1 MTNLKLIKM
10 TDIETQEV
18 HWLWDPYIPFGKI
31 TIVQGDPGEGKT
43 HFILAV
49 ASALTNGEQLLNSER
64 LSPMT
69 VIYQTAED
77 GLADTIKPRL
87 EMMNADCDKV
97 IVIDESTQALSLS
110 DERIEQAI
118 KETGAKL
125 LILDPLQAYLGADVD
140 MHRAN
145 EIRPIFH
152 ALGLVAERTGCA
164 IVIIGH
170 MNKGGGKSG
179 YRGLGSIDITAAARS
194 VLVIGKSPQ
203 DPQVRVMAHS
213 KSNLAPQGSSIA
225 FEIGDKFRFIGEC
238 DVTVDELLN
247 GFGRRDVLGE
257 AKQLLSSLLS
267 DAPQPSKLIAE
278 KSRALNISERT
289 LKKAKKELGIVA
301 EKIGENWFCKLP

>member
-1 MTNLKLIKM
+1 MENLKLIKM
-10 TDIETQEV
+10 ADIETQEV
-18 HWLWDPYIPFGKI
+18 QWLWYPYIPFGKI
-31 TIVQGDPGEGKT
+31 TIIQGDPGEGKT

-49 ASALTNGEQLLNSER
+49 ASALTKGVQILNSALQEP
-64 LSPMT
+64 LT

-87 EMMNADCDKV
+87 EMLQADCEKV
-97 IVIDESTQALSLS
+97 IVIDESAQALSLS

-118 KETGAKL
+118 KETGTKL

-145 EIRPIFH
+145 EIRPVLH

-164 IVIIGH
+164 IVMIGH
-170 MNKGGGKSG
+170 MNKGGGKSA
-179 YRGLGSIDITAAARS
+179 YRGLGSIDIIAAARS
-194 VLVIGKSPQ
+194 VLVIGRSPH
-203 DPQVRVMAHS
+203 DPHIKVMARS
-213 KSNLAPQGSSIA
+213 KGNLAPQGSSIA
-225 FEIGDKFRFIGEC
+225 FEIGEEFRFIGEC
-238 DVTVDELLN
+238 NITVDELLN
-247 GFGRRDVLGE
+247 GFSRRDVLGE

-267 DAPQPSKLIAE
+267 DTAQPSKLIAE
-278 KSRALNISERT
+278 KASAINISERT

>member
-1 MTNLKLIKM
+1 MKNLKLIKM
-10 TDIETQEV
+10 TDIEAQEV
-18 HWLWDPYIPFGKI
+18 RWLWHPYIPFGKI
-31 TIVQGDPGEGKT
+31 TIIQGDPGEGKT
-43 HFILAV
+43 HFVLAI
-49 ASALTNGEQLLNSER
+49 ASALTNGVQILNSAHQVP
-64 LSPMT
+64 LT

-87 EMMNADCDKV
+87 EMLHADCDKV

-203 DPQVRVMAHS
+203 DPHIRVVAHS
-213 KSNLAPQGSSIA
+213 KSNLAPQGASIA
-225 FEIGDKFRFIGEC
+225 FEIGEEFRFIGEC

-247 GFGRRDVLGE
+247 GFSRRDVLGE

-267 DAPQPSKLIAE
+267 GTTQPSKLIAE
-278 KSRALNISERT
+278 KARALNISERT
-289 LKKAKKELGIVA
+289 LKKAKKELKIVS
-301 EKIGENWFCKLP
+301 EKVGEHWFSRLP

>member
-49 ASALTNGEQLLNSER
+49 ASALTNGEPLLNSER

-69 VIYQTAED
+69 VIYQTTED

-289 LKKAKKELGIVA
+289 LKKTKKELGIVA

>member
-49 ASALTNGEQLLNSER
+49 ASALTNGEPLLNSER

-69 VIYQTAED
+69 VIYQTTED

-194 VLVIGKSPQ
+194 V
-203 DPQVRVMAHS
+203 
-213 KSNLAPQGSSIA
+213 
-225 FEIGDKFRFIGEC
+225 
-238 DVTVDELLN
+238 
-247 GFGRRDVLGE
+247 
-257 AKQLLSSLLS
+257 
-267 DAPQPSKLIAE
+267 
-278 KSRALNISERT
+278 
-289 LKKAKKELGIVA
+289 
-301 EKIGENWFCKLP
+301 

>member
-1 MTNLKLIKM
+1 MKNLKLIKM
-10 TDIETQEV
+10 TDIETQDV
-18 HWLWDPYIPFGKI
+18 QWLWHPYIPFGKI
-31 TIVQGDPGEGKT
+31 TIIQGDPGEGKT
-43 HFILAV
+43 HFVLAV
-49 ASALTNGEQLLNSER
+49 ASALTKGVQILNSAPQ
-64 LSPMT
+64 SPMT

-87 EMMNADCDKV
+87 EMLHADCDKV

-125 LILDPLQAYLGADVD
+125 LILDPLQAYLGSDVD

-152 ALGLVAERTGCA
+152 ALGLVAERTDCA

-170 MNKGGGKSG
+170 MNKGGGKST

-194 VLVIGKSPQ
+194 VLAIGKSPQ
-203 DPQVRVMAHS
+203 DPHIKVMAHS
-213 KSNLAPQGSSIA
+213 KSNLAPQGSSIT
-225 FEIGDKFRFIGEC
+225 FEIGAEFRFIGEC

-247 GFGRRDVLGE
+247 GFSRRDVLGE

-267 DAPQPSKLIAE
+267 DTTQPSKLIAG
-278 KSRALNISERT
+278 KARALNISERT
-289 LKKAKKELGIVA
+289 LKKAKKELGIVS
-301 EKIGENWFCKLP
+301 EKVGEQWFSRLP

>member
-49 ASALTNGEQLLNSER
+49 ASALTNGEPLLNSER

-69 VIYQTAED
+69 VIYQTTED